1 MYTVDADYC
10 ALLRHWWRSKPMD
23 DIDYQNNL
31 FWLDDETTMFL
42 SEDRGDGVVFI
53 VLANPEWQG
62 TCNPQHKLIPA
73 SAIYDDMELTGNQW
87 IAKTFL
93 EAVLTPNEL
102 GLLQLAYE
110 LQQ

>member
-1 MYTVDADYC
+1 MYTIDADYC
-10 ALLRHWWRSKPMD
+10 ALLQHWWLSKPMD

-42 SEDRGDGVVFI
+42 SEDSGLVFI
-53 VLANPEWQG
+53 VLANPDWQG

-73 SAIYDDMELTGNQW
+73 YVVGDGYADQW
-87 IAKTFL
+87 KAKMFL
-93 EAVLTPNEL
+93 EAVLTTNEL